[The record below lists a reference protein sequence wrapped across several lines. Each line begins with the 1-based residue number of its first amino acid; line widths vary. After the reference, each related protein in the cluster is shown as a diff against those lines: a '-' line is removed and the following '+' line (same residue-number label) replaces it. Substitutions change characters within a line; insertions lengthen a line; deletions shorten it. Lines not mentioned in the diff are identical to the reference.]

1 MKEFVNNFDNEQ
13 KVTDEQRLQRWNI
26 CSVCSC
32 LVGEYIGA
40 LGIQEPDDKR
50 KNCSEENTTA
60 FWYTQFERAKC
71 PLNKW

>member
-1 MKEFVNNFDNEQ
+1 
-13 KVTDEQRLQRWNI
+13 
-26 CSVCSC
+26 

-50 KNCSEENTTA
+50 KNCSEEMTTA

-71 PLNKW
+71 PK